1 MGLFIS
7 STTHLHLQNGS
18 VVNLNGRP
26 ILSRFLRKGGI
37 PLRHQALDFPDAPFP
52 STLCFPP
59 LSSSS
64 SIQPKNRCAAHTHLA
79 LCGAPR
85 YPADLPVTGKLT
97 GFAEACRQQLCVF
110 LAHPIGTMQ
119 KRVIAGTLFHSQ
131 AGMFIKALIRKP
143 DGDYKNRP

>member
-64 SIQPKNRCAAHTHLA
+64 SIQPKKSLRRSHPPGIVR
-79 LCGAPR
+79 GAKVSGRP
-85 YPADLPVTGKLT
+85 PVTGKLT
-97 GFAEACRQQLCVF
+97 GFAEAWRQQLCVF

-143 DGDYKNRP
+143 DGDYKTRS